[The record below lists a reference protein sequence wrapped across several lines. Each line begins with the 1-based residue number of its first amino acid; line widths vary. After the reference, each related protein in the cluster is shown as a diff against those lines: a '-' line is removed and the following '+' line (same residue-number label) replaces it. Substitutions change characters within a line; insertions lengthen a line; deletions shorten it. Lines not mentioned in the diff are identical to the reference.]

1 MASAFAASDPAAAAA
16 EVTHQVAGV
25 LVGSVDFDMHDGF
38 EERGARLLHGFLEGQ
53 RACNFECHVRRV
65 DIVIFAVVEDG
76 AEVHNGESRQEAA
89 GSGVADAFLDGGNP
103 VLGDGAAKDVVD
115 ELDALAALD
124 RLHLDAANAELAV
137 AARLLLVLAF
147 DVGFAADGFTVRDF
161 GWFESEI
168 DMVALVE
175 LGDDDF
181 NVLLAGAG
189 QQKFLGLRIAGKAE
203 RGIFL
208 QDFMNRDADLVF
220 VSAGFG
226 LDSECNRRL
235 RQRDIGILNGLGLV
249 AQGIAGECLF

>member
-1 MASAFAASDPAAAAA
+1 MI
-16 EVTHQVAGV
+16 G
-25 LVGSVDFDMHDGF
+25 GIDFDVHDGF
-38 EERGARLLHGFLEGQ
+38 EEGWPSLLHGFFESQ
-53 RACNFECHVRRV
+53 RACNLECHVRRV
-65 DIVIFAVVEDG
+65 DIVILAVVEDG
-76 AEVHNGESRQEAA
+76 TEVHHGESRQESA
-89 GSGVADAFLDGGNP
+89 GGSVADAFLDGGNP

-220 VSAGFG
+220 VSAGFR
-226 LDSECNRRL
+226 LDGKGNGRL
-235 RQRDIGILNGLGLV
+235 GKLG
-249 AQGIAGECLF
+249 G